1 MRKIHTL
8 QLLSATCLLAA
19 CGDGIHNSAPAPT
32 PTATLQV
39 DKTAVNSGDSATLTW
54 SSTDA
59 TGCQAAD
66 GWSGALAARG
76 SQATVSITANTVFSV
91 TCSGSGGTS
100 SKASVTVNLIPTASV
115 TALPTTVYVGG
126 SATLTWSSSAA
137 TTCTGSGDWGALSG
151 TSGSAS
157 TGALAASAI
166 YHLTC
171 SGPGGTSPVASATV
185 TVVPP
190 PAAPTVTLTASPVR
204 ITSGATSSLIWS
216 STNATACTA
225 SGGWSGALPASGS
238 QVTAAL
244 TSTTTF
250 TLTCTGPGGTTPA
263 TGATVTVASGPS
275 TPTVSISAAPAYLAS
290 GGSSTITWST
300 TNATACNATGA
311 WSGMQALSGTL
322 ATGTLTANAT
332 YTLTCSG
339 AGGSTSA
346 SANAYIASA
355 LSPRIVALTL
365 GRSVIFQNTLPTGSI
380 TWSVDGI
387 AGGNASIGTVTSS
400 GAYTTGT
407 QTGQHTVLAV
417 STTDATKAQSAIVA
431 VTDLAAV
438 ATHHNDNS
446 RDGANAKEFALTPAT
461 VTAASFGKLAA
472 CPVDGAINA
481 QPLWAANL
489 TFAGVK
495 HNVVFVATQHGSVY
509 AFDAES
515 TTCQVLWMVSL
526 IDATHGAA
534 SGETPVPYTLVG
546 AGSGDI
552 QPEIGITSTP
562 VLDIANGILYVVT
575 KSVDGSQTN
584 FYARLHALDML
595 SGSEKTGS
603 PVTLA
608 ASISNS
614 SGTTVAFDAKS
625 ELQRPG
631 LALGNGVVYICF
643 GSHEDSGTFYG
654 WIFGYAYAGGAFTRS
669 SLLNTAPDAGKAA
682 IWMSGGAP
690 AIDSS
695 SNLYALT
702 GNGLFTASN
711 SAPPNTDYG
720 DSLLKLSPTLSVSQY
735 WTPSDE
741 ATDNA
746 TDHDFGAG
754 GATVLADLPAGTN
767 YTHVVMG
774 GGKAGV
780 LEVLNR
786 DTLGGFVGATVQ
798 EITVGGL
805 FATPAVWNNR
815 IYVAGVGHPLQSWAL
830 ASGSTVQFVA
840 SAASS
845 AETYGWP
852 GATPSVSAAGTQNG
866 IVWTMETG
874 TYCTHGSLHC
884 GPVILHAY
892 DAMNLGNE
900 LWKSSANSAD
910 AGGYPVKFAVPTVAN
925 GHVYVGTR
933 GNNTG
938 GTSTIPGELDIYGLK
953 P

>member
-1 MRKIHTL
+1 M
-8 QLLSATCLLAA
+8 
-19 CGDGIHNSAPAPT
+19 PA

-54 SSTDA
+54 SSTNA
-59 TGCQAAD
+59 IGCQAAD
-66 GWSGALAARG
+66 GWSGALAASG
-76 SQATVSITANTVFSV
+76 SQAMVSIAANTVFSV
-91 TCSGSGGTS
+91 TCSGPGGNS

-115 TALPTTVYVGG
+115 TAAPTTVYVGG
-126 SATLTWSSSAA
+126 SATLTWNSSAA
-137 TTCTGSGDWGALSG
+137 TACAGSGGWGALSG
-151 TSGSAS
+151 TSGSES
-157 TGALAASAI
+157 TGALTANAT
-166 YHLTC
+166 YNLTC
-171 SGPGGTSPVASATV
+171 SGPGGSSPVASATV
-185 TVVPP
+185 TVVPA
-190 PAAPTVTLTASPVR
+190 PAAPTVTLAASPAR
-204 ITSGATSSLIWS
+204 ITSGATSTLIWS
-216 STNATACTA
+216 SSNATACTA
-225 SGGWSGALPASGS
+225 SGGWSGPLPASGS
-238 QVTAAL
+238 QITAAL

-250 TLTCTGPGGTTPA
+250 SLTCTGPGGTTPA
-263 TGATVTVASGPS
+263 TGATVTVASGGS

-300 TNATACNATGA
+300 TNATACTGTGA
-311 WSGMQALSGTL
+311 WSGTQALSGTL
-322 ATGTLTANAT
+322 TTGTLTANST
-332 YTLTCSG
+332 YTLTCSA
-339 AGGSTSA
+339 AGGGSA
-346 SANAYIASA
+346 SASA
-355 LSPRIVALTL
+355 TALTL
-365 GRSVIFQNTLPTGSI
+365 SRSAAFTNSLPTGGV

-387 AGGNASIGTVTSS
+387 AGGNGSVGTLTSA
-400 GAYTTGT
+400 GVYTTGT
-407 QTGQHTVLAV
+407 QTGQHTVLAI

-431 VTDLAAV
+431 VTDLAGV
-438 ATHHNDNS
+438 ATHHNDIS
-446 RDGANAKEFALTPAT
+446 RDGANAQEYALTPAT
-461 VTAASFGKLAA
+461 VTAAGFGKLAA
-472 CPVDGAINA
+472 CAVDGVINA

-489 TFAGVK
+489 TFVGVK
-495 HNVVFVATQHGSVY
+495 HNVVFVATQHDSVY
-509 AFDAES
+509 AFDADS
-515 TTCQVLWMVSL
+515 TNCQVLWMVSL
-526 IDATHGAA
+526 IDATHGGA
-534 SGETPVPYTLVG
+534 SGETSVPYTLVG
-546 AGSGDI
+546 SGSGDI

-562 VLDIANGILYVVT
+562 VLDIANGILYAVA

-584 FYARLHALDML
+584 FYTRLHALDML

-608 ASISNS
+608 ASITNS
-614 SGTTVAFDAKS
+614 SGAAVAFDAKS

-631 LALGNGVVYICF
+631 LALANGVVYICF
-643 GSHEDSGTFYG
+643 GSHEDSAPFYG
-654 WIFGYAYAGGAFTRS
+654 WIFGYKYAGGAFTRS
-669 SLLNTAPDAGKAA
+669 ALLNTAPDAGKAA

-690 AIDSS
+690 AIDGS

-720 DSLLKLSPTLSVSQY
+720 DSFLKLSPTLSVSQY

-746 TDHDFGAG
+746 TDKDFGAG

-786 DTLGGFVGATVQ
+786 DTLGGFTGATVQ
-798 EITVGGL
+798 ELTVGAL

-830 ASGSTVQFVA
+830 AGGSTVQFVA

-892 DAMNLGNE
+892 DAINLGNE
-900 LWKSSANSAD
+900 LWKSSANAAD
-910 AGGYPVKFAVPTVAN
+910 TGGYPVKFAVPTVAN